1 METNQRV
8 FTGTVVSIK
17 NDKSITVLIT
27 TYKKHALYNKRV
39 ISSKKF
45 HAHDEKNEAVVGDVV
60 NIVECR
66 PISKTKR
73 FRLLEIVE
81 HKSL

>member
-1 METNQRV
+1 MELNQRV
-8 FTGTVVSIK
+8 FTGEVVSAK

-27 TYKKHALYNKRV
+27 TYKKHSLYNKRV

-45 HAHDEKNEAVVGDVV
+45 HAHDENNTAKVGDIV

-81 HKSL
+81 HKNL